1 MVSENSHNI
10 RREREE
16 EFYPMAQDSMNL
28 HAYYPDMMQYWSP
41 TSEKFATGG
50 ALLTRLRK
58 GWQISNI
65 CYAEEF
71 WHAGTRPVV
80 VYHFD
85 LMRGDETETIP
96 VLNNPYVTRMISMW
110 GMEVRPYEERRAQI
124 ARQRRAAGLS

>member
-1 MVSENSHNI
+1 
-10 RREREE
+10 
-16 EFYPMAQDSMNL
+16 MAQDSMNL
-28 HAYYPDMMQYWSP
+28 HSYYPDMIQYWSSL
-41 TSEKFATGG
+41 SEKFATGG
-50 ALLTRLRK
+50 ALLTRLRR
-58 GWQISNI
+58 GWQIDHV

-85 LMRGDETETIP
+85 LTRGDEIECMP
-96 VLNNPYVTRMISMW
+96 VLNNPYVTRMISML